1 MNGFPPTPG
10 VLFADCLSI
19 YVCLERSQKKTT
31 ETPIISASFFRET
44 PSAGVA
50 AVSTRRL
57 FFFATRRSR
66 DAATPL
72 ARAHRTTARTAIPE
86 GGHQTRVPSERSSRS
101 SRRVHEPPSP
111 LESRNLRPRFGTMPA
126 GRETRKRKAP
136 AAPRPVLTIEV
147 IDGPTKGQKFTK
159 QVRPGRYGRRARAH
173 EPTPSPP
180 SPARLAPRPASLS
193 DLRCRGLSLRKF
205 PSVFPFQRAFRK
217 ALVRVKDAV

>member
-1 MNGFPPTPG
+1 MQT
-10 VLFADCLSI
+10 VCLSMS
-19 YVCLERSQKKTT
+19 VSSVRKKRRLKLRASPPPFFAKRSL
-31 ETPIISASFFRET
+31 
-44 PSAGVA
+44 AGVA
-50 AVSTRRL
+50 AVSFITET
-57 FFFATRRSR
+57 FVFFATRRSR

>member
-1 MNGFPPTPG
+1 MNDSRRPP

-31 ETPIISASFFRET
+31 ETPSISASFFRET
-44 PSAGVA
+44 LSGVA
-50 AVSTRRL
+50 AVSFTET
-57 FFFATRRSR
+57 FVFFATRRSR

-159 QVRPGRYGRRARAH
+159 QVRPGRYGRRARAY